1 MTAEWKP
8 ANIEDLMC
16 YWLVT
21 YANTYKAPASIRRD
35 EGMVRHQIL
44 PYFGK
49 LKISDIKT
57 RDVELWLLELRDRL
71 GLCEK
76 SCNDA
81 LGLFR
86 KVLNDGIRWGYVLD
100 NPVARVR
107 KYSIREQKYQYWK
120 NSEVVRFLQY
130 FEPFEVKPRAYWPT
144 VLALYTGMRRGELVA
159 LKWDRIDMESK
170 LITVDRA
177 YCRVLK
183 SDKSYTKSGKIRYIP
198 ISGKLSAYLETLKSF
213 YVEDN
218 KVLPLTPIDMLQK
231 DFIKITKMCE
241 NPRIKFH
248 DLRHTFASNFLMGGG
263 IIYDLQKI
271 LGHSTIQVTERYV
284 HMVPDDMRGKTEV
297 LGF

>member
-1 MTAEWKP
+1 MKAEWTP
-8 ANIEDLMC
+8 DNIEDLMC

-21 YANTYKAPASIRRD
+21 YANAYKAPSSIRRD
-35 EGMVRHQIL
+35 EGMIRHQIL

-49 LKISDIKT
+49 LKVSEVKT
-57 RDVELWLLELRDRL
+57 KNVELWLLELRDRL

-86 KVLNDGIRWGYVLD
+86 KVFNDGIRWGYVTD
-100 NPVARVR
+100 NPIARVR

-120 NSEVVRFLQY
+120 NAEIVRFLQF
-130 FEPFEVKPRAYWPT
+130 FEKFESKPRAYWAT

-159 LKWDRIDMESK
+159 LRWDRVDFESR

-177 YCRVLK
+177 YCRILK
-183 SDKSYTKSGKIRYIP
+183 VDKSYTKSGKIRYVP
-198 ISGKLSAYLETLKSF
+198 ISNNLL
-213 YVEDN
+213 
-218 KVLPLTPIDMLQK
+218 KVLREIKELGEDSKVIPESPIDMLQK
-231 DFIKITKMCE
+231 DFAKLAKMCG
-241 NPRIKFH
+241 NPVIKFH
-248 DLRHTFASNFLMGGG
+248 DLRHTFASNFLAGGG
-263 IIYDLQKI
+263 KIYDLQKI

-284 HMVPDDMRGKTEV
+284 HMVPAELRGKTEV

>member
-1 MTAEWKP
+1 MKAEWAP
-8 ANIEDLMC
+8 ENIEDLMC

-21 YANTYKAPASIRRD
+21 YANAYKAPASIRRD
-35 EGMVRHQIL
+35 EGMIRHQIL
-44 PYFGK
+44 PYFGR
-49 LKISDIKT
+49 LKIEEIKT
-57 RDVELWLLELRDRL
+57 RDIELWLLELRDRL

-76 SCNDA
+76 ICNDA

-86 KVLNDGIRWGYVLD
+86 KVFNDGIRWGYVKD

-120 NSEVVRFLQY
+120 SFEVVRFLEF
-130 FEPFEVKPRAYWPT
+130 FEKFDTKPRAFWPT

-159 LKWDRIDMESK
+159 LKWDRIDLDAR

-183 SDKSYTKSGKIRYIP
+183 ADKSYTKSGKVRYVPISSKLIRYLRVIR
-198 ISGKLSAYLETLKSF
+198 SLTTA
-213 YVEDN
+213 DN
-218 KVLPLTPIDMLQK
+218 KVLPQSPIDMLQK
-231 DFIKITKMCE
+231 DFVKLAKMCS
-241 NPRIKFH
+241 NPGIKFH
-248 DLRHTFASNFLMGGG
+248 DLRHTFASNFLAGGG
-263 IIYDLQKI
+263 KIYDLKKI

-284 HMVPDDMRGKTEV
+284 HMVPEELKGKTEV